1 MTSASAAP
9 VVWPDAGPRGSVAGA
24 CTPDRTAVESSAAVV
39 LRVGAAD
46 ATLGAGLVLV
56 ALGAEHVRHAPVVAV
71 AALVLG
77 LAQLAWACAALRGAV
92 PLPRTAL
99 AALLA
104 GGAGWL
110 VVQPTT
116 GEPLGHADAAVAG
129 LQVAAALLVA
139 GGLRLG
145 RDGDAARRAPAGALV
160 QLLAL
165 VVGAGLVA
173 VVTVPALAA
182 TDAGAHAQPHGSHGL
197 PDLPGLGGHAGHP

>member
-1 MTSASAAP
+1 MTTASAAP
-9 VVWPDAGPRGSVAGA
+9 VVRPAAGRREPVAGA
-24 CTPDRTAVESSAAVV
+24 PTSDRTVARSPAAVA

-46 ATLGAGLVLV
+46 ATLGVGLVLV
-56 ALGAEHVRHAPVVAV
+56 ALGAEHLRHAPVVAV
-71 AALVLG
+71 AAVALGVAELV
-77 LAQLAWACAALRGAV
+77 WACAALRGPV
-92 PLPRTAL
+92 PLPRAAL
-99 AALLA
+99 AVLLV

-110 VVQPTT
+110 VVQPAT
-116 GEPLGHADAAVAG
+116 GEPLGHADVAVAG

-145 RDGDAARRAPAGALV
+145 RDDGAGRRAPAGPLAQLV
-160 QLLAL
+160 AL

-197 PDLPGLGGHAGHP
+197 PGLPGLGGHAGHP